1 MVAAAPASSA
11 VLARVTGY
19 AEGVVAG
26 DIVAGQLVR
35 LACERHLADIETAGL
50 RSLAWDDDAADHAI
64 RFIEQLRHSKGEW
77 SGKRFILEPWQ
88 VFIVGSVFGW
98 YREDGTRRFREA
110 YTEVARKNGKTQL
123 LAAIGLYLAFADG
136 EPGAEVYSAAT
147 KRDQAKLCWAEAD
160 RMVQS
165 TPALA
170 RLIQRTPSKANLSRL
185 STFSKFEPLGRD
197 ADTSDGLNPH
207 AAIVDELHAHT
218 NRDMVDVLRTA
229 FGARRQ
235 PLLWSITTAGWNQ
248 QSIWWEMR
256 SYATN
261 VLTGI
266 VGDDSLF
273 CYVATLDAGDDWRDE
288 AVWPKGNPNLGVSVY
303 VESLREECHRAE
315 QIPAQQ
321 NAFRRLRLNEPTE
334 QTERWLDMATWDRN
348 DAAPDLSPGLIVFA
362 GLDLSSTIDL
372 TACVAVAPRDGGYDV
387 VARFWRPG
395 DTVSEAER
403 RDGVPYRQW
412 ADEGWWT
419 LTAGTAI
426 DPVMIADESV
436 DWLAPYTVPELAFDA
451 WNAAGA
457 SARLQSA
464 GVTCVAMAQG
474 FATYSEPCHAL
485 EALLLEGRIRHG
497 GNPLL
502 RWMAS
507 QVTVKFG
514 PNDAI
519 RPYKAHGSG
528 IRDDGIVAL
537 LMALARARVH
547 QQAGATFTEPR
558 FWDMSE

>member
-1 MVAAAPASSA
+1 MVASAPAKGTM
-11 VLARVTGY
+11 LARVSDY
-19 AEGVVAG
+19 ALDVLSGA
-26 DIVAGQLVR
+26 IVAGNPVQ
-35 LACERHLADIETAGL
+35 LACARHVQDIETAGL
-50 RSLAWDDDAADHAI
+50 RGLVWDDAAADHAI

-77 SGKRFILEPWQ
+77 AGQQFILAPWQ

-110 YTEVARKNGKTQL
+110 YTEVARKNGKTQM

-207 AAIVDELHAHT
+207 AAIIDELHAHT

-229 FGARRQ
+229 VGARRQ
-235 PLLWSITTAGWNQ
+235 PLLWSITTAGSNQ

-256 SYATN
+256 SYAMN
-261 VLTGI
+261 VLDG
-266 VGDDSLF
+266 VADDDSLF
-273 CYVATLDAGDDWRDE
+273 CYIATLDAGDDWRDE

-303 VESLREECHRAE
+303 AESLREECHRAE

-334 QTERWLDMATWDRN
+334 QSERWLDMATWDRN
-348 DAAPDLSPGLIVFA
+348 GDMPELVPGMTVFA

-372 TACVAVAPRDGGYDV
+372 TACVAVAPRDGGYDI

-395 DTVSEAER
+395 DTVAEAER

-412 ADEGWWT
+412 ADEGWLT
-419 LTAGTAI
+419 LTDGTAI
-426 DPVMIADESV
+426 DPVQIADDIAE
-436 DWLAPYTVPELAFDA
+436 WLAPYTVQELAFDA

-457 SARLQSA
+457 SARLQSL

-502 RWMAS
+502 RWMAG

-519 RPYKAHGSG
+519 RPYKAAGSG
-528 IRDDGIVAL
+528 IRDDGVVAL
-537 LMALARARVH
+537 LMGLARARVH
-547 QQAGATFTEPR
+547 QQAAAPIGAPTL
-558 FWDMSE
+558 W